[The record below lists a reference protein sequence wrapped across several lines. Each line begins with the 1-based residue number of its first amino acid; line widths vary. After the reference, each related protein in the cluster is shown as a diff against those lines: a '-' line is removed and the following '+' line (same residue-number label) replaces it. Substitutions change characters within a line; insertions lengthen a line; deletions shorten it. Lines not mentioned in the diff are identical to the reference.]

1 MPMKVKDVAKSV
13 GRPRMFD
20 ETLVLDQAMYV
31 FWEKGYEGSSL
42 IDLTKAMGINRATM
56 YGVFGN
62 KQLLFFKALKRYI
75 SLRVTPHKDAMK
87 EPTAYKVAERYLSQT
102 AVFLTRPGYP
112 HGCMTVQSALPATEE
127 GSEIREELIRVRVG
141 SQKALQQRFARAKR
155 EGDLPRSANVESLAR
170 FITAIDQSM
179 TIQGINGA
187 TREELLDL
195 AQTSLRAW
203 PTA

>member
-1 MPMKVKDVAKSV
+1 MPKKINDVAKSV
-13 GRPRMFD
+13 GRPRLFD
-20 ETLVLDQAMYV
+20 EDLVLDQAMYV

-42 IDLTKAMGINRATM
+42 IDLTEAMGINRASI

-62 KQLLFFKALKRYI
+62 KQLLFLKALERYI
-75 SLRVTPHKDAMK
+75 SLRVPFHEDALK
-87 EPTAYKVAERYLSQT
+87 ETTAYKVAERYLSQT
-102 AVFLTRPGYP
+102 AIFLTRPGYP

-127 GSEIREELIRVRVG
+127 GAEIRNELIRVRIG
-141 SQKALQQRFARAKR
+141 SQKALQRRFARAKR
-155 EGDLPRSANVESLAR
+155 EGDLPKSANVESLAR